1 MSELHFTETNAANDS
16 SGRAFGLD
24 GNLYLPVLIT
34 VVGSLA
40 GYSLLVW
47 LIGLFLIVAGA
58 ITALPLLVVLGWVIV
73 LRRGK
78 PAGYDRDLLEHFW
91 HGGHFT
97 RHPSDQKG
105 LLP

>member
-1 MSELHFTETNAANDS
+1 MSELIYTETNAANDS

-34 VVGSLA
+34 MVGALA
-40 GYSLLVW
+40 VFSLLVW
-47 LIGLFLIVAGA
+47 LIGLSIIAAGA
-58 ITALPLLVVLGWVIV
+58 IITLPLLAVLAWVIA

-78 PAGYDRDLLEHFW
+78 PAGYDRDFLETLW
-91 HGGHFT
+91 DRGHFT
-97 RHPSDQKG
+97 RHPANQKG

>member
-1 MSELHFTETNAANDS
+1 MPALLYTDTNAANDS
-16 SGRAFGLD
+16 GGRAFGLD

-40 GYSLLVW
+40 GFSLFVW
-47 LIGLFLIVAGA
+47 VFELPLMVAVA
-58 ITALPLLVVLGWVIV
+58 MIALPLLAVLAWVIG

-78 PAGYDRDLLEHFW
+78 PAGYDRDFVECLW
-91 HGGHFT
+91 NGGHFT
-97 RHPSDQKG
+97 RNASDQKG